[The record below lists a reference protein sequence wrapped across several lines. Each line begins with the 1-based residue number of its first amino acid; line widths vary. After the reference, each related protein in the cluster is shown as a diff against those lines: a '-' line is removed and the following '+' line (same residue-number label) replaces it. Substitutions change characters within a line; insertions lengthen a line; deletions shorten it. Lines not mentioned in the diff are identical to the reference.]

1 MATGIELNPV
11 DEAVLDNL
19 GIYGKKIKKYEL
31 SFLIKRDVACSDLQL
46 TVSLRKLVK
55 SGLVLETAGKEILL
69 NTDHI

>member
-55 SGLVLETAGKEILL
+55 SGLVLETSGKEILL